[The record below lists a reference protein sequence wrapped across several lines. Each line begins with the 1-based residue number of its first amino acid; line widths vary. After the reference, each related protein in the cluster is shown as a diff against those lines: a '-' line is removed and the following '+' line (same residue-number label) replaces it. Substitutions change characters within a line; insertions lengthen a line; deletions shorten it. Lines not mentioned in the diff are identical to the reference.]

1 MNKTMHLKISSP
13 EKVIFDGEVKQ
24 VSLPTENGMITILPN
39 HTPLVTSLKPGLIKL
54 IPVEQPQGDFVF
66 SDNII
71 SLSVSKGMAF
81 VDGKMIRVV
90 TATATTSPSE
100 SVKTLEQMKMKL
112 ESSIKQL
119 KQKGSIEE
127 IEKSLV
133 KLEKLNADIA
143 LSKIKA

>member
-1 MNKTMHLKISSP
+1 MRI
-13 EKVIFDGEVKQ
+13 V
-24 VSLPTENGMITILPN
+24 
-39 HTPLVTSLKPGLIKL
+39 
-54 IPVEQPQGDFVF
+54 PVEQPIGDFVF
-66 SDNII
+66 ADNVI

-100 SVKTLEQMKMKL
+100 SVNTLEQMKMKL
-112 ESSIKQL
+112 ETSIRQL

-143 LSKIKA
+143 L

>member
-1 MNKTMHLKISSP
+1 
-13 EKVIFDGEVKQ
+13 
-24 VSLPTENGMITILPN
+24 
-39 HTPLVTSLKPGLIKL
+39 
-54 IPVEQPQGDFVF
+54 
-66 SDNII
+66 
-71 SLSVSKGMAF
+71 
-81 VDGKMIRVV
+81 MIRVV

-100 SVKTLEQMKMKL
+100 SVKTLEQMKIKL
-112 ESSIKQL
+112 EASIKQL

>member
-1 MNKTMHLKISSP
+1 MHLKISSP
-13 EKVIFDGEVKQ
+13 EKVIFDAQVKQ

-39 HTPLVTSLKPGLIKL
+39 HTPLVTSLKPGLIKI
-54 IPVEQPQGDFVF
+54 IPTEQPKGEFIF
-66 SDNII
+66 TDNII
-71 SLSVSKGMAF
+71 SLSVSKWMAF
-81 VDGKMIRVV
+81 VDGHMIRVV

-112 ESSIKQL
+112 EASIKQL

-143 LSKIKA
+143 LSKIKS

>member
-1 MNKTMHLKISSP
+1 MHLKISSP
-13 EKVIFDGEVKQ
+13 EKVIFDGSVKQ
-24 VSLPTENGMITILPN
+24 VSLPTENWVITILPD
-39 HTPLVTSLKPGLIKL
+39 HTPLVTSLKPGLIKI
-54 IPVEQPQGDFVF
+54 IPVDQPKGDFVF

-112 ESSIKQL
+112 EASIKQL

-143 LSKIKA
+143 LSKLKR